1 MFFFFF
7 FFFFFFCF
15 FFCFYSSL
23 ILFLWL
29 WNDFVVWVMEWF
41 CDGGCS
47 GVVWFRGYD
56 GFVVLVIFDSVGDY
70 GFGCD
75 FC

>member
-1 MFFFFF
+1 
-7 FFFFFFCF
+7 
-15 FFCFYSSL
+15 
-23 ILFLWL
+23 
-29 WNDFVVWVMEWF
+29 MEWF